1 MRVWSG
7 LKRPALVVGNIL
19 RDAWFI
25 RSFPCAGALS
35 EASALPVLTLRL
47 RIALAF
53 LSIYTIWG
61 STYLAI
67 RFAIETF
74 PPFLMAAIRFL
85 IAGGVLYAWMRLRGA
100 PRPTRA
106 NWKAA
111 TIVGGLLLLGGNGG
125 VTKAE
130 LVIPS
135 SLAAVLITTVPI
147 WMALLELLR
156 KDRIVPTLHVV
167 IGLVLGFGGV
177 ILLVGPGDLGG
188 SGGLNPLWAGVLIFA
203 ALSWAIGSVYSRNAP
218 LPKTPL
224 LGSGMEM
231 LAGGALLLVASLISQ
246 EWAGFQP
253 GNVSFLSLVSF
264 IYLIVFGSLIGF
276 SSYVWLLTKT
286 TTARVSTYAYV
297 NPVVAVFLGYF
308 LVGEQLT
315 LRTLLAS
322 SVIVIAVVVITT
334 FKSRQTVPDNNGSTS

>member
-1 MRVWSG
+1 M
-7 LKRPALVVGNIL
+7 
-19 RDAWFI
+19 
-25 RSFPCAGALS
+25 
-35 EASALPVLTLRL
+35 RL
-47 RIALAF
+47 RVALAF

-67 RFAIETF
+67 RFAIETL
-74 PPFLMAAIRFL
+74 PPFLMAATRFL
-85 IAGGVLYAWMRLRGA
+85 IAGGVLYAWIHLRGA

-130 LVIPS
+130 QVIPS
-135 SLAAVLITTVPI
+135 GLAAVLITIVPI

-156 KDRIVPTLHVV
+156 KDRVVPTRHVV
-167 IGLVLGFGGV
+167 LGLVLGFGGV
-177 ILLVGPGDLGG
+177 VLLVGPGDLGG
-188 SGGLNPLWAGVLIFA
+188 SGGLNSLWAGVLIFA
-203 ALSWAIGSVYSRNAP
+203 SLSWAVGSVYSRTAP

-224 LGSGMEM
+224 LGSGLEM
-231 LAGGALLLVASLISQ
+231 SAGGALLLVVSLVSG
-246 EWAGFQP
+246 EWNGFQP
-253 GNVSFLSLVSF
+253 GNISLLSLVSF
-264 IYLIVFGSLIGF
+264 IYLIVFGSLIAF

-308 LVGEQLT
+308 LASEQLT

-334 FKSRQTVPDNNGSTS
+334 FKSRQTAPNNQGSES

>member
-1 MRVWSG
+1 MVYRGRYS
-7 LKRPALVVGNIL
+7 R
-19 RDAWFI
+19 
-25 RSFPCAGALS
+25 RSRK
-35 EASALPVLTLRL
+35 ASTMPLLTLRL

-74 PPFLMAAIRFL
+74 PPFLMAAVRFL
-85 IAGGVLYAWMRLRGA
+85 IAGGVLYAWTRLRGA

-106 NWKAA
+106 NWRAA

-125 VTKAE
+125 VTRAE

-135 SLAAVLITTVPI
+135 SLTAVLITTVPI
-147 WMALLELLR
+147 WMALVELLR

-167 IGLVLGFGGV
+167 LGLVLGFGGV
-177 ILLVGPGDLGG
+177 VLLVGPGDLAG
-188 SGGLNPLWAGVLIFA
+188 SGGLNPLWAGIIILA
-203 ALSWAIGSVYSRNAP
+203 SLSWATGSIYSRKAS

-231 LAGGALLLVASLISQ
+231 LSGGALLLVASVVSQ

-253 GNVSFLSLVSF
+253 SHVSLLSLVSF

-276 SSYVWLLTKT
+276 SAYVWLLTKT
-286 TTARVSTYAYV
+286 TSARVSTYAYV
-297 NPVVAVFLGYF
+297 NPVVAVLLGYF
-308 LVGEQLT
+308 LAGEQLT

-334 FKSRQTVPDNNGSTS
+334 FKSRQTANNDRSMS

>member
-1 MRVWSG
+1 M
-7 LKRPALVVGNIL
+7 
-19 RDAWFI
+19 
-25 RSFPCAGALS
+25 
-35 EASALPVLTLRL
+35 PVLSLRL
-47 RIALAF
+47 QIALAF

-85 IAGGVLYAWMRLRGA
+85 IAGGALYTWMRLRGA
-100 PRPTRA
+100 QRPTRA

-111 TIVGGLLLLGGNGG
+111 TIIGGLLLLGGNGG

-130 LVIPS
+130 QVIPS
-135 SLAAVLITTVPI
+135 GLTAVLITIVPI
-147 WMALLELLR
+147 WMALLELLQKNR
-156 KDRIVPTLHVV
+156 VVPTPQVV
-167 IGLVLGFGGV
+167 LGLVLGFGGV
-177 ILLVGPGDLGG
+177 ILLVGPGDLAG
-188 SGGLNPLWAGVLIFA
+188 GGLNPLWVGVLLFA
-203 ALSWAIGSVYSRNAP
+203 SLSWAIGSVYSRKAS

-231 LAGGALLLVASLISQ
+231 LAGGVLLLLVSLVSQ
-246 EWAGFQP
+246 EWVGFQP
-253 GNVSFLSLVSF
+253 SKISFLSLISF
-264 IYLIVFGSLIGF
+264 LYLLVFGSLIAF

-286 TTARVSTYAYV
+286 TTARASTYAYV

-308 LVGEQLT
+308 LAGEQLT

-322 SVIVIAVVVITT
+322 TMIVIAVVVITT
-334 FKSRQTVPDNNGSTS
+334 YKTRHSPSESDRLES

>member
-1 MRVWSG
+1 MVYPIPSPRGVLG
-7 LKRPALVVGNIL
+7 
-19 RDAWFI
+19 
-25 RSFPCAGALS
+25 
-35 EASALPVLTLRL
+35 EASALPLLTLRL

-111 TIVGGLLLLGGNGG
+111 TIIGGFLLLGGNGG
-125 VTKAE
+125 VTNAE
-130 LVIPS
+130 QVIPS
-135 SLAAVLITTVPI
+135 GLAAVLITTVPI
-147 WMALLELLR
+147 WMALAELLR
-156 KDRIVPTLHVV
+156 RDRIVPTLHVV
-167 IGLVLGFGGV
+167 LGLILGFGGV
-177 ILLVGPGDLGG
+177 VLLVGGGDIAG
-188 SGGLNPLWAGVLIFA
+188 SSGLNPLWAGVLILA
-203 ALSWAIGSVYSRNAP
+203 SLSWAIGSVYSRKAS
-218 LPKTPL
+218 LPTAPL

-231 LAGGALLLVASLISQ
+231 LAGGVLLLVASLVSR
-246 EWAGFQP
+246 EWIGFQP
-253 GNVSFLSLVSF
+253 SNISLLSLVSF
-264 IYLIVFGSLIGF
+264 LYLIIFGSLVGF

-297 NPVVAVFLGYF
+297 NPVVAVLLGYF
-308 LVGEQLT
+308 LAGEQLT
-315 LRTLLAS
+315 IRTLLAS

-334 FKSRQTVPDNNGSTS
+334 YKSRQTVPDDRESES

>member
-1 MRVWSG
+1 M
-7 LKRPALVVGNIL
+7 
-19 RDAWFI
+19 RDAGFI
-25 RSFPCAGALS
+25 RSFPCAGALG

-53 LSIYTIWG
+53 VSIYTIWG

-67 RFAIETF
+67 RFAIETV

-85 IAGGVLYAWMRLRGA
+85 IAGGVLYAWIRLRGA
-100 PRPTRA
+100 PRPTRT

-125 VTKAE
+125 VTRAE

-156 KDRIVPTLHVV
+156 KDRIVPTRHVV
-167 IGLVLGFGGV
+167 LGLVLGFGGV

-188 SGGLNPLWAGVLIFA
+188 SGGLNALWAGVLILA
-203 ALSWAIGSVYSRNAP
+203 ALSWAIGSVYSRNAL

-246 EWAGFQP
+246 ELAGFQP

-308 LVGEQLT
+308 LAGEQLT

-334 FKSRQTVPDNNGSTS
+334 FKSRQTVPGDDDSKG

>member
-1 MRVWSG
+1 MS
-7 LKRPALVVGNIL
+7 PP
-19 RDAWFI
+19 FT
-25 RSFPCAGALS
+25 RSLP
-35 EASALPVLTLRL
+35 LPVLSLRL
-47 RIALAF
+47 QIALAF

-85 IAGGVLYAWMRLRGA
+85 IAGGALYTWMRLRGA
-100 PRPTRA
+100 QRPTRA

-111 TIVGGLLLLGGNGG
+111 TIIGGLLLLGGNGG

-130 LVIPS
+130 QVIPS
-135 SLAAVLITTVPI
+135 GLTAVLITIVPI
-147 WMALLELLR
+147 WMALVELLQKNR
-156 KDRIVPTLHVV
+156 VVPTPQVV
-167 IGLVLGFGGV
+167 LGLVLGFGGV
-177 ILLVGPGDLGG
+177 ILLVGPGDLAG
-188 SGGLNPLWAGVLIFA
+188 GGLNPLWVGVLLFA
-203 ALSWAIGSVYSRNAP
+203 SLSWAIGSVYSRKAS

-231 LAGGALLLVASLISQ
+231 LAGGVLLLLVSLVSQ
-246 EWAGFQP
+246 EWVGLQP
-253 GNVSFLSLVSF
+253 SKISFLSLISF
-264 IYLIVFGSLIGF
+264 LYLLVFGSLIAF

-308 LVGEQLT
+308 LAGEQLT

-322 SVIVIAVVVITT
+322 TMIVIAVVVITT
-334 FKSRQTVPDNNGSTS
+334 YKTRHSPSESDRLES

>member
-1 MRVWSG
+1 M
-7 LKRPALVVGNIL
+7 LA
-19 RDAWFI
+19 
-25 RSFPCAGALS
+25 
-35 EASALPVLTLRL
+35 LTLRL

-125 VTKAE
+125 VTNAE
-130 LVIPS
+130 QVIPS
-135 SLAAVLITTVPI
+135 SVAAVLITTVPI

-188 SGGLNPLWAGVLIFA
+188 SGGLNPLWAGVLILA
-203 ALSWAIGSVYSRNAP
+203 SLSWAIGSVYSRNAP

-231 LAGGALLLVASLISQ
+231 LAGGAFLLVASLISL
-246 EWAGFQP
+246 EWVGFQP
-253 GNVSFLSLVSF
+253 SNLSVLSLVSF

-308 LVGEQLT
+308 LAGEQLT

-334 FKSRQTVPDNNGSTS
+334 LKSRQTAPDHARSPI

>member
-1 MRVWSG
+1 MR
-7 LKRPALVVGNIL
+7 
-19 RDAWFI
+19 
-25 RSFPCAGALS
+25 
-35 EASALPVLTLRL
+35 VLTLRW

-53 LSIYTIWG
+53 LSIYAIWG

-67 RFAIETF
+67 RFAVETF

-85 IAGGVLYAWMRLRGA
+85 IAGGALYAWMRLKGA

-111 TIVGGLLLLGGNGG
+111 TIVGVFLLLGGNGG
-125 VTKAE
+125 VVKAE
-130 LVIPS
+130 QVFPS
-135 SLAAVLITTVPI
+135 GLTAVLITTVPI
-147 WMALLELLR
+147 WMALVELVR

-167 IGLVLGFGGV
+167 LGLVLGFGGV
-177 ILLVGPGDLGG
+177 VLLVGPGNLVG
-188 SGGLNPLWAGVLIFA
+188 SGGLNPLWVGVLILA
-203 ALSWAIGSVYSRNAP
+203 SLSWAIGSVYSRKAS
-218 LPKTPL
+218 LPRTPL

-231 LAGGALLLVASLISQ
+231 LTGGALLLVVSLVSL
-246 EWAGFQP
+246 EWVGFQP
-253 GNVSFLSLVSF
+253 SNVSVLSLVSF

-308 LVGEQLT
+308 LAGEQLT
-315 LRTLLAS
+315 LRTVLAS
-322 SVIVIAVVVITT
+322 TVIVIAVVVITT
-334 FKSRQTVPDNNGSTS
+334 FKSRQAVPNNE

>member
-1 MRVWSG
+1 MHGLSG
-7 LKRPALVVGNIL
+7 SVQPAL
-19 RDAWFI
+19 
-25 RSFPCAGALS
+25 SAGL
-35 EASALPVLTLRL
+35 ALPLLTMRL

-74 PPFLMAAIRFL
+74 PPFLMAATRFL
-85 IAGGVLYAWMRLRGA
+85 IAGAVLYAWMRLRGA

-111 TIVGGLLLLGGNGG
+111 TIIGGLLLLGGNGG

-135 SLAAVLITTVPI
+135 SLAAVLITIVPI

-156 KDRIVPTLHVV
+156 KDRIVPTLHV
-167 IGLVLGFGGV
+167 ILALVLGFGGV
-177 ILLVGPGDLGG
+177 VLLVGPGDLAG
-188 SGGLNPLWAGVLIFA
+188 SGGLNSLWAGVVIFA
-203 ALSWAIGSVYSRNAP
+203 SLSWAIGSVYSRTAS
-218 LPKTPL
+218 LPKTPS

-231 LAGGALLLVASLISQ
+231 LVGGALLLVASLVLG

-253 GNVSFLSLVSF
+253 GNISLLSLASF
-264 IYLIVFGSLIGF
+264 IYLIVFGSLIAF

-286 TTARVSTYAYV
+286 TTARASTYAYV
-297 NPVVAVFLGYF
+297 NPVVAVLLGYF
-308 LVGEQLT
+308 LAGEQLT
-315 LRTLLAS
+315 PRTLLAS

-334 FKSRQTVPDNNGSTS
+334 FKSRPIAPGDDSSPS

>member
-1 MRVWSG
+1 MVYSDRYSRRFRPGLSMR
-7 LKRPALVVGNIL
+7 
-19 RDAWFI
+19 
-25 RSFPCAGALS
+25 
-35 EASALPVLTLRL
+35 VLTLRW

-53 LSIYTIWG
+53 MSIYTIWG

-67 RFAIETF
+67 RLAIETF

-85 IAGGVLYAWMRLRGA
+85 IAGGALYAWMRLKGA

-111 TIVGGLLLLGGNGG
+111 TIVGVFLLLGGNGG
-125 VTKAE
+125 VVKAE
-130 LVIPS
+130 QVFPS
-135 SLAAVLITTVPI
+135 GLTAVLITTVPI
-147 WMALLELLR
+147 WMALVELVR

-167 IGLVLGFGGV
+167 LGLVLGFGGV
-177 ILLVGPGDLGG
+177 VLLVGPGNLVG
-188 SGGLNPLWAGVLIFA
+188 SGGLNPLWVGVLILA
-203 ALSWAIGSVYSRNAP
+203 SLSWAIGSVYSRKAS
-218 LPKTPL
+218 LPRTPL

-231 LAGGALLLVASLISQ
+231 LTGGALLLVVSLVSL
-246 EWAGFQP
+246 EWVGFQP
-253 GNVSFLSLVSF
+253 SNVSVLSLVSF

-308 LVGEQLT
+308 LAGEQLT
-315 LRTLLAS
+315 LRTVLAS
-322 SVIVIAVVVITT
+322 TVIVIAVVVITT
-334 FKSRQTVPDNNGSTS
+334 FKSRQAVPDDE

>member
-1 MRVWSG
+1 MY
-7 LKRPALVVGNIL
+7 
-19 RDAWFI
+19 
-25 RSFPCAGALS
+25 
-35 EASALPVLTLRL
+35 VLTLRW

-67 RFAIETF
+67 RFAVETF
-74 PPFLMAAIRFL
+74 PPFLMAAVRFL
-85 IAGGVLYAWMRLRGA
+85 IAGGVLYAWMCLRGA

-111 TIVGGLLLLGGNGG
+111 TIVGGFLLLGGNGG

-130 LVIPS
+130 QIVPS
-135 SLAAVLITTVPI
+135 GLTAVLITIVPI
-147 WMALLELLR
+147 WMALVELLR
-156 KDRIVPTLHVV
+156 RDRIVPTPQV
-167 IGLVLGFGGV
+167 ILGLVLGFGGV
-177 ILLVGPGDLGG
+177 VLLVGPGDLAGG
-188 SGGLNPLWAGVLIFA
+188 GGLNPLWAGVLILA
-203 ALSWAIGSVYSRNAP
+203 SLSWATGSVYSQKAS

-231 LAGGALLLVASLISQ
+231 LAGGVLLLLASMVSQ
-246 EWAGFQP
+246 EWVGFQAS
-253 GNVSFLSLVSF
+253 NVSFLSLVSF
-264 IYLIVFGSLIGF
+264 LYLIIFGSLIGF

-308 LVGEQLT
+308 LAGEQLT

-322 SVIVIAVVVITT
+322 SVIVVAVVVITT
-334 FKSRQTVPDNNGSTS
+334 YKSRQTVPDYDRSES

>member
-1 MRVWSG
+1 M
-7 LKRPALVVGNIL
+7 
-19 RDAWFI
+19 
-25 RSFPCAGALS
+25 
-35 EASALPVLTLRL
+35 PVLSLRL
-47 RIALAF
+47 QIALAF

-85 IAGGVLYAWMRLRGA
+85 IAGGALYTWMRLRGA
-100 PRPTRA
+100 QRPTRA

-111 TIVGGLLLLGGNGG
+111 TIIGGLLLLGGNGG

-130 LVIPS
+130 QVIPS
-135 SLAAVLITTVPI
+135 GLTAVLITIVPI
-147 WMALLELLR
+147 WMALVELLQKNR
-156 KDRIVPTLHVV
+156 VVPTPQVV
-167 IGLVLGFGGV
+167 LGLVLGFGGV
-177 ILLVGPGDLGG
+177 ILLVGPGDLAG
-188 SGGLNPLWAGVLIFA
+188 GGLNPLWVGVLLFA
-203 ALSWAIGSVYSRNAP
+203 SLSWAIGSVYSRKAS

-231 LAGGALLLVASLISQ
+231 LAGGVLLLLVSLVSQ
-246 EWAGFQP
+246 EWVGFQP
-253 GNVSFLSLVSF
+253 SKISFLSLISF
-264 IYLIVFGSLIGF
+264 LYLLVFGSLIAF

-286 TTARVSTYAYV
+286 TTARASTYAYV

-308 LVGEQLT
+308 LAGEQLT

-322 SVIVIAVVVITT
+322 TMIVIAVVVITT
-334 FKSRQTVPDNNGSTS
+334 YKTRHSPSESDRLES

>member
-1 MRVWSG
+1 
-7 LKRPALVVGNIL
+7 
-19 RDAWFI
+19 
-25 RSFPCAGALS
+25 
-35 EASALPVLTLRL
+35 
-47 RIALAF
+47 
-53 LSIYTIWG
+53 
-61 STYLAI
+61 
-67 RFAIETF
+67 
-74 PPFLMAAIRFL
+74 MAAVRFL
-85 IAGGVLYAWMRLRGA
+85 IAGGVLYTWMRLRGA

-111 TIVGGLLLLGGNGG
+111 AIIGGLLLLGGNGG

-130 LVIPS
+130 QVIPS
-135 SLAAVLITTVPI
+135 SLAAVLITIVPI

-167 IGLVLGFGGV
+167 LGLVLGFGGV
-177 ILLVGPGDLGG
+177 VLLVGPGDLGG
-188 SGGLNPLWAGVLIFA
+188 SGGLNPLWAGVLILA
-203 ALSWAIGSVYSRNAP
+203 SLSWAIGSVYSRNAP

-231 LAGGALLLVASLISQ
+231 LAGGAFLLVASLISL
-246 EWAGFQP
+246 EWVGFQP
-253 GNVSFLSLVSF
+253 SNLSVLSLVSF

-308 LVGEQLT
+308 LAGEQLT

-334 FKSRQTVPDNNGSTS
+334 LKSRQTAPDHARSPI

>member
-1 MRVWSG
+1 M
-7 LKRPALVVGNIL
+7 
-19 RDAWFI
+19 
-25 RSFPCAGALS
+25 
-35 EASALPVLTLRL
+35 PVLSLRL
-47 RIALAF
+47 QIALAF

-85 IAGGVLYAWMRLRGA
+85 IAGGVLYAWMHLRGA
-100 PRPTRA
+100 QRPTRA

-111 TIVGGLLLLGGNGG
+111 VIIGGLLLLGGNGG

-130 LVIPS
+130 QVIPS
-135 SLAAVLITTVPI
+135 GLTAVLITIVPI
-147 WMALLELLR
+147 WMALVELLQ
-156 KDRIVPTLHVV
+156 KDRVVPTPQVV
-167 IGLVLGFGGV
+167 LGLVLGFGGV
-177 ILLVGPGDLGG
+177 VLLVGPGGLAG
-188 SGGLNPLWAGVLIFA
+188 SGGLNPLWVGILLFA
-203 ALSWAIGSVYSRNAP
+203 SLSWAIGSVYSRKAA

-231 LAGGALLLVASLISQ
+231 LAGGVLLLVVSLVSQ
-246 EWAGFQP
+246 EWVGFQP
-253 GNVSFLSLVSF
+253 SNVSFLSLVSF
-264 IYLIVFGSLIGF
+264 LYLIVFGSLIAF

-286 TTARVSTYAYV
+286 TTARASTYAYV

-308 LVGEQLT
+308 LAGEQLT

-322 SVIVIAVVVITT
+322 SMIVIAVVVITT
-334 FKSRQTVPDNNGSTS
+334 YKSRQTVSAKDVSES

>member
-1 MRVWSG
+1 
-7 LKRPALVVGNIL
+7 
-19 RDAWFI
+19 
-25 RSFPCAGALS
+25 
-35 EASALPVLTLRL
+35 
-47 RIALAF
+47 
-53 LSIYTIWG
+53 
-61 STYLAI
+61 
-67 RFAIETF
+67 
-74 PPFLMAAIRFL
+74 MAAIRFL

-111 TIVGGLLLLGGNGG
+111 AIIGGLLLLGGNGG

-135 SLAAVLITTVPI
+135 SLAAVLITIVPI

-188 SGGLNPLWAGVLIFA
+188 SDGLNPLWAGVLIFA

-231 LAGGALLLVASLISQ
+231 LAGGVLLLVASLVSQ

-308 LVGEQLT
+308 LAGEQLT

-334 FKSRQTVPDNNGSTS
+334 FKSRQAVPDDDESKG

>member
-1 MRVWSG
+1 MS
-7 LKRPALVVGNIL
+7 PP
-19 RDAWFI
+19 FT
-25 RSFPCAGALS
+25 RSLP
-35 EASALPVLTLRL
+35 LPVLSLRL
-47 RIALAF
+47 QIALAF

-85 IAGGVLYAWMRLRGA
+85 IAGGALYTWMRLRGA
-100 PRPTRA
+100 QRPTRA

-111 TIVGGLLLLGGNGG
+111 TIIGGLLLLGGNGG

-130 LVIPS
+130 QVIPS
-135 SLAAVLITTVPI
+135 GLTAVLITIVPI
-147 WMALLELLR
+147 WMALVELLQKNR
-156 KDRIVPTLHVV
+156 VVPTPQVV
-167 IGLVLGFGGV
+167 LGLVLGFGGV
-177 ILLVGPGDLGG
+177 ILLVGPGDLAG
-188 SGGLNPLWAGVLIFA
+188 GGLNPLWVGVLLFA
-203 ALSWAIGSVYSRNAP
+203 SLSWAIGSVYSRKAS

-231 LAGGALLLVASLISQ
+231 LAGGVLLLLVSLVSQ
-246 EWAGFQP
+246 EWVGFQP
-253 GNVSFLSLVSF
+253 SKISFLSLISF
-264 IYLIVFGSLIGF
+264 LYLLVFGSLIAF

-286 TTARVSTYAYV
+286 TTARASTYAYV

-308 LVGEQLT
+308 LAGEQLT

-322 SVIVIAVVVITT
+322 TMIVIAVVVITT
-334 FKSRQTVPDNNGSTS
+334 YKTRHSPSESDRLES

>member
-1 MRVWSG
+1 M
-7 LKRPALVVGNIL
+7 
-19 RDAWFI
+19 
-25 RSFPCAGALS
+25 
-35 EASALPVLTLRL
+35 PVLTLRL

-67 RFAIETF
+67 RFAVETF
-74 PPFLMAAIRFL
+74 PPFLMAAVRFL
-85 IAGGVLYAWMRLRGA
+85 IAGGVLYTWMRLRGA

-111 TIVGGLLLLGGNGG
+111 AIIGGLLLLGGNGG

-130 LVIPS
+130 QVIPS
-135 SLAAVLITTVPI
+135 SLAAVLITIVPI

-167 IGLVLGFGGV
+167 LGLVLGFGGV
-177 ILLVGPGDLGG
+177 VLLVGPGDLGG
-188 SGGLNPLWAGVLIFA
+188 SGELNPLWAGVLIFA

-231 LAGGALLLVASLISQ
+231 LAGGALLLVASLISK

-264 IYLIVFGSLIGF
+264 IYLIVFGSVIGF

-308 LVGEQLT
+308 LAAEQLT

-334 FKSRQTVPDNNGSTS
+334 FKSRRTAPDHARSRS

>member
-1 MRVWSG
+1 MAG
-7 LKRPALVVGNIL
+7 L
-19 RDAWFI
+19 
-25 RSFPCAGALS
+25 
-35 EASALPVLTLRL
+35 
-47 RIALAF
+47 
-53 LSIYTIWG
+53 
-61 STYLAI
+61 
-67 RFAIETF
+67 
-74 PPFLMAAIRFL
+74 RFL
-85 IAGGVLYAWMRLRGA
+85 IAGGVLYAWTRFRGA
-100 PRPTRA
+100 PSPTRA

-125 VTKAE
+125 VVKAE
-130 LVIPS
+130 QVFPS
-135 SLAAVLITTVPI
+135 GLTAILITTVPI
-147 WMALLELLR
+147 WMALVEFLR
-156 KDRIVPTLHVV
+156 KDRIVPTLQVV
-167 IGLVLGFGGV
+167 LGLVLGFGGV
-177 ILLVGPGDLGG
+177 ILLVGPGDLGDN
-188 SGGLNPLWAGVLIFA
+188 GGLNPLWAGVLIFA
-203 ALSWAIGSVYSRNAP
+203 ALSWAIGSVYSRNAL
-218 LPKTPL
+218 LPKMPL

-231 LAGGALLLVASLISQ
+231 LSGGVLLLVASLISQ

-253 GNVSFLSLVSF
+253 SNISLLSLVSF

-308 LVGEQLT
+308 LAGEQLT

>member
-1 MRVWSG
+1 MHG
-7 LKRPALVVGNIL
+7 LFRSIRPDGFRQKV
-19 RDAWFI
+19 
-25 RSFPCAGALS
+25 
-35 EASALPVLTLRL
+35 SAVPVLTLRI

-106 NWKAA
+106 NWKAT

-125 VTKAE
+125 VVKAE
-130 LVIPS
+130 QVFPS
-135 SLAAVLITTVPI
+135 GLTAVLITTVPI
-147 WMALLELLR
+147 WMALVELLR
-156 KDRIVPTLHVV
+156 KDRIVPTLQVLL
-167 IGLVLGFGGV
+167 GLVLGFGGV
-177 ILLVGPGDLGG
+177 VLLVGPGDLAG
-188 SGGLNPLWAGVLIFA
+188 SGGLNPLWAGVLIMA
-203 ALSWAIGSVYSRNAP
+203 ALSWATGSVYARKAS

-231 LAGGALLLVASLISQ
+231 LAGGVLLLLASLISL
-246 EWAGFQP
+246 EWVGFQP
-253 GNVSFLSLVSF
+253 SNVSFLSLVSF
-264 IYLIVFGSLIGF
+264 IYLIVFGSLVGF

-308 LVGEQLT
+308 LAGEQLT
-315 LRTLLAS
+315 LRTLIAS

-334 FKSRQTVPDNNGSTS
+334 YRSRQIVQRSERSEN

>member
-1 MRVWSG
+1 M
-7 LKRPALVVGNIL
+7 GNSL
-19 RDAWFI
+19 FPCDAWFI
-25 RSFPCAGALS
+25 RIVRDAAFGKV
-35 EASALPVLTLRL
+35 SAMPVLTVRL

-67 RFAIETF
+67 RFAIETL

-85 IAGGVLYAWMRLRGA
+85 IAGAILYFWMRLRGV

-130 LVIPS
+130 QVIPS

-156 KDRIVPTLHVV
+156 KDRIVPTLQVV
-167 IGLVLGFGGV
+167 LGLVLGFAGV
-177 ILLVGPGDLGG
+177 VLLVGPGNVAG
-188 SGGLNPLWAGVLIFA
+188 SSGLNPLWAGVLILA
-203 ALSWAIGSVYSRNAP
+203 SLSWATGSVYSRKAS

-231 LAGGALLLVASLISQ
+231 LVGGALLLVASLVSQ
-246 EWAGFQP
+246 EWIGFQP
-253 GNVSFLSLVSF
+253 SNVSLLSLVSF
-264 IYLIVFGSLIGF
+264 LYLIVFGSLIGF

-297 NPVVAVFLGYF
+297 NPVVAVLLGYF
-308 LVGEQLT
+308 LAGEQLT
-315 LRTLLAS
+315 VRTLLAS

-334 FKSRQTVPDNNGSTS
+334 FKSRQTTPSNEESET